1 VTVTLPAPAA
11 PTGNGGKLR
20 LGVSESD
27 TVSVARSTMGGCMRL
42 PGSLNWTVGGPAVRA
57 LGGSLLTVTGSRYAQ
72 WRERWA
78 REEYERRVRA
88 YRASLAD
95 WRRQDAELRWLVTAA
110 AATRPARHGN
120 WSGWL
125 PLARD
130 EVVYWAAGD
139 AGIVEAP
146 YALRLRPPHFREFS
160 RTEEPAAGSPVDT
173 GQVAVTDQRVVFVGR
188 TRREWTYSTLIGM
201 AHTEAGQTW
210 LLVTS
215 RTQVSGV
222 AAPPPMAAEFR
233 LHLAL
238 ALADRAS
245 QRDAF
250 VAELAARLQRHQQA
264 KPRPPAPVAVDGA
277 PRPARWG
284 RRRRLVTAAAASAAV
299 LSLFTVG
306 IAPAGN
312 DRHPES
318 LSGSAESPV
327 VPSPVPAATPESPT
341 PGAEA
346 TAASR
351 GEPLR
356 QAVPQQR
363 QPLPPPP
370 PPPATTPFPCP
381 SPSPAPSPSPSA
393 DTLDPWF
400 RSCDEANSNG
410 YGPYFRGQDLEYYW
424 YWDRNGDGVVCKP

>member
-1 VTVTLPAPAA
+1 
-11 PTGNGGKLR
+11 
-20 LGVSESD
+20 
-27 TVSVARSTMGGCMRL
+27 
-42 PGSLNWTVGGPAVRA
+42 
-57 LGGSLLTVTGSRYAQ
+57 LGGSLLAVTVTGSRYAR

-78 REEYERRVRA
+78 RGEYERRVGA
-88 YRASLAD
+88 YHASLAD
-95 WRRQDAELRWLVTAA
+95 WRRQDTELRSLVTAA
-110 AATRPARHGN
+110 TETRPARHGN

-139 AGIVEAP
+139 AGMVEAP
-146 YALRLRPPHFREFS
+146 YALPLRPPHFREFS
-160 RTEEPAAGSPVDT
+160 RAEEAAACPPVDT

-222 AAPPPMAAEFR
+222 APPPPMAAALR

-250 VAELAARLQRHQQA
+250 VAELAEQLGRHQQA
-264 KPRPPAPVAVDGA
+264 KPRPPAPVAADGA
-277 PRPARWG
+277 PRPARGG
-284 RRRRLVTAAAASAAV
+284 RRRRLLIAAAASAAV
-299 LSLFTVG
+299 LSLFTIG
-306 IAPAGN
+306 IAPAGD

-318 LSGSAESPV
+318 LSGSAGSSAM
-327 VPSPVPAATPESPT
+327 PSPAPAAIPESPT
-341 PGAEA
+341 PGAGA
-346 TAASR
+346 TAESR

-356 QAVPQQR
+356 QAVPRQR

-370 PPPATTPFPCP
+370 PPPPSSA
-381 SPSPAPSPSPSA
+381 SPSSPPPPPPPSSSA
-393 DTLDPWF
+393 DHLDPWF
-400 RSCDEANSNG
+400 RSCDEANENG
-410 YGPYFRGQDLEYYW
+410 YGPYLRGQDFEYYW
-424 YWDRNGDGVVCKP
+424 YRDRNGDGVVCQP

>member
-1 VTVTLPAPAA
+1 
-11 PTGNGGKLR
+11 
-20 LGVSESD
+20 
-27 TVSVARSTMGGCMRL
+27 MGGGTRL
-42 PGSLNWTVGGPAVRA
+42 PGFLHWTDGGPAARA
-57 LGGSLLTVTGSRYAQ
+57 SGGSLLAVTVTGSRYVR

-78 REEYERRVRA
+78 REYERRVRA

-110 AATRPARHGN
+110 TSARPVRHGN

-139 AGIVEAP
+139 TGMVEAP

-160 RTEEPAAGSPVDT
+160 RAEEPAAGPPVDT
-173 GQVAVTDQRVVFVGR
+173 GQVAVTNQRVVFAGR

-201 AHTEAGQTW
+201 AHTGAGQTW

-222 AAPPPMAAEFR
+222 APPPPMAVEFR

-250 VAELAARLQRHQQA
+250 VAALAEQLQRHQRA
-264 KPRPPAPVAVDGA
+264 RPRPPAPVAAGGA
-277 PRPARWG
+277 PRSARWG
-284 RRRRLVTAAAASAAV
+284 RRRRLLTTTAAAAAAAV
-299 LSLFTVG
+299 LSLLAIG
-306 IAPAGN
+306 IAPTG
-312 DRHPES
+312 DDQHPES
-318 LSGSAESPV
+318 LSGSAESPA
-327 VPSPVPAATPESPT
+327 VPSPAPAATPETPTPESPT
-341 PGAEA
+341 PGTEA
-346 TAASR
+346 APAR
-351 GEPLR
+351 GKPLR
-356 QAVPQQR
+356 QAVPPQQ
-363 QPLPPPP
+363 QPPPP
-370 PPPATTPFPCP
+370 PPPR
-381 SPSPAPSPSPSA
+381 PAPSPSPTPPSSPSPSQSPPA

-400 RSCDEANSNG
+400 HSCDEANENG
-410 YGPYFRGQDLEYYW
+410 YGPYFRGQDFEYYW
-424 YWDRNGDGVVCKP
+424 YRDRNGDGVVCQP